1 MDELTQQRQRQTQQL
16 RQQEERQQRQEQR
29 QELLE
34 AMDLDLDQVQVDP
47 MEVYRAKTANLQDT
61 AQLGK
66 TSFKFYSQTHRTRN
80 AMIKASRALTP
91 DATALTLELH
101 QSLNRQDPAPPAPE
115 GEALAH
121 LEQYPFTPSM
131 YFTDMV
137 REHFMEYVTLVRD
150 YDRLR
155 QLEDPAMAPRLE
167 RLAPVLNGLRTRLTA
182 FCEQNRVTMAGQVL
196 VQGTRAAQLT
206 REDIEGWYHTV
217 TAWQQANAAAGQPEE
232 PPMAPEER
240 QERIRQLEE
249 LRQDEDLEPVEDVQ
263 LQQEQQR
270 QEALA
275 QVEQLR
281 QRQQEEE
288 LDPELAEE
296 LREAEEDAA
305 LLERRR
311 VREETGGANVQP
323 DAPVDLEESRRT
335 RQEAINTPSDQL
347 SNASREELRQLN
359 GALAAAGLEQV
370 AQAVNRYL
378 EGTRYT
384 VGYTEERERL
394 KAAIRAVNKAAQ
406 GAEGPAADALNQ
418 VRAYFDRMTNGTLV
432 VPEGAEI
439 LDFSHETRPQET
451 GKPRYGGGK
460 RTWVLEK
467 AAYWS
472 DQKDTPLFSHEP
484 TVNDL
489 KQRTVSNCYM
499 VASTAGLVNLDP
511 ALLKDCLKDNGDGTV
526 TVRLFRPVTIR
537 EAQPRQEEP
546 HEDLGDLDEEFEVIH
561 QEEITRTEWQPVYV
575 RVTKEVPRIAGADA
589 LSAGALWMQ
598 MIEKACA
605 FLGRDQAKGYQS
617 LWYGEGGGF
626 LQRLLGV
633 VPEAIYGRDDQ
644 LFQDICN
651 CREQG
656 FVYNAGTYNNQNAG
670 EGVNWGHAYTVMGGK
685 VVGNQRYVLLRNPYS
700 TYSLQYQENGKK
712 KKTGTVGTPSSD
724 ETYGQ
729 FYMKFEDFCAQF
741 STVTRTNLNRV
752 RQPQGQA

>member
-16 RQQEERQQRQEQR
+16 RQQEERQQRQQ
-29 QELLE
+29 QTLAE
-34 AMDLDLDQVQVDP
+34 AMELDLDQVQADP
-47 MEVYRAKTANLQDT
+47 MEVYRAKTANIQDT

-66 TSFKFYSQTHRTRN
+66 TSFKFYSQKHRTRN
-80 AMIKASRALTP
+80 QKIKASRALAP

-101 QSLNRQDPAPPAPE
+101 QNLNRQDHTPPAPE
-115 GEALAH
+115 GDVLAH

-167 RLAPVLNGLRTRLTA
+167 RLAPVMSGLRTRLTA

-196 VQGTRAAQLT
+196 AQGAQAAQLT
-206 REDIEGWYHTV
+206 REDIEGWYRTV
-217 TAWQQANAAAGQPEE
+217 TAWQQAEAAPTGGEE

-249 LRQDEDLEPVEDVQ
+249 LRQDEALEPVEEVQ

-275 QVEQLR
+275 QVEALR
-281 QRQQEEE
+281 QRRQEEA
-288 LDPELAEE
+288 LDPELEE
-296 LREAEEDAA
+296 ALREAEEDTA

-311 VREETGGANVQP
+311 VREEIGGANVQP
-323 DAPVDLEESRRT
+323 DAPVDLAESRRT

-359 GALAAAGLEQV
+359 GALTAAGLEQV
-370 AQAVNRYL
+370 AQVVNRYL

-394 KAAIRAVNKAAQ
+394 KAAIQAVDKAAQ
-406 GAEGPAADALNQ
+406 GAEGPAAQALAQ

-432 VPEGAEI
+432 VPDGAEV
-439 LDFSHETRPQET
+439 LDFSHQTKPQET
-451 GKPRYGGGK
+451 GKPIHGGGK
-460 RTWVLEK
+460 RTWVIEK

-472 DQKDTPLFSHEP
+472 NQKDTPLFSHEP

-526 TVRLFRPVTIR
+526 TVRLYRPVTIR
-537 EAQPRQEEP
+537 EARPRQEDEAGL
-546 HEDLGDLDEEFEVIH
+546 EGLDEDVEVIG

-575 RVTKEVPRIAGADA
+575 KVTKEVPRIAGADA

-605 FLGRDQAKGYQS
+605 FLGRDGVTGYQS

-633 VPEAIYGRDDQ
+633 APEAIYDRDDQ
-644 LFQDICN
+644 LFEEICN

-656 FVYNAGTYNNQNAG
+656 FVYNAGTYGNENAG

-685 VVGNQRYVLLRNPYS
+685 RVGNQRYVLLRNPYS
-700 TYSLQYQENGKK
+700 TYSLQYQEDGKK
-712 KKTGTVGTPSSD
+712 KKTGAVGTPSSD

-729 FYMKFEDFCAQF
+729 FYMKYEDFCRQF
-741 STVTRTNLNRV
+741 STVTRTDLNRL
-752 RQPQGQA
+752 RQPPAPQG

>member
-16 RQQEERQQRQEQR
+16 RQQEERQQQR

-34 AMDLDLDQVQVDP
+34 AMELDLDQERVDP

-66 TSFKFYSQTHRTRN
+66 TSFKFYSQKHRTRN
-80 AMIKASRALTP
+80 QKIKASRALTP
-91 DATALTLELH
+91 DATDLTLELH

-115 GEALAH
+115 GDALAH

-155 QLEDPAMAPRLE
+155 QLEDPALALRLE
-167 RLAPVLNGLRTRLTA
+167 RLAPVVSGLRTRLTA

-196 VQGTRAAQLT
+196 AQGAQAAQLT

-217 TAWQQANAAAGQPEE
+217 TAWQQANAAPTGGEE

-240 QERIRQLEE
+240 QAH
-249 LRQDEDLEPVEDVQ
+249 LRQVEQARQDQDLEPVEEVQ
-263 LQQEQQR
+263 LQQEQER

-281 QRQQEEE
+281 QQQQDGE
-288 LDPELAEE
+288 LDDEIE
-296 LREAEEDAA
+296 REIQEMEQDLAA
-305 LLERRR
+305 LDRRQ
-311 VREETGGANVQP
+311 VREEVGRPNVQP
-323 DAPVDLEESRRT
+323 DAPLDLAESRRT

-370 AQAVNRYL
+370 SQAVERYL

-394 KAAIRAVNKAAQ
+394 KAAIKAVDKAAQ
-406 GAEGPAADALNQ
+406 GAEGPAAHALNQ

-432 VPEGAEI
+432 VPEGAEV
-439 LDFSHETRPQET
+439 LDFSHQTKPQET
-451 GKPRYGGGK
+451 GKPTYGGGK
-460 RTWVLEK
+460 RTWVIGK

-511 ALLKDCLKDNGDGTV
+511 ALLKDCLKDNGDDTV
-526 TVRLFRPVTIR
+526 TVRLYRPVTIR
-537 EAQPRQEEP
+537 EARPRQEET
-546 HEDLGDLDEEFEVIH
+546 EEALGDLDEDFEVIG

-633 VPEAIYGRDDQ
+633 APETIYDRDDQ
-644 LFQDICN
+644 LFEDICN

-656 FVYNAGTYNNQNAG
+656 FVYNAGTHNNENAG
-670 EGVNWGHAYTVMGGK
+670 EGVNWGHAYTIMGGK
-685 VVGNQRYVLLRNPYS
+685 RVGNQRYVLLRNPYS
-700 TYSLQYQENGKK
+700 TYSLQYQEDGKK

-729 FYMKFEDFCAQF
+729 FYMKYEDFCRQF
-741 STVTRTNLNRV
+741 STVTRTDLNRV

>member
-16 RQQEERQQRQEQR
+16 RQQEERQQQR

-34 AMDLDLDQVQVDP
+34 AMELDLDQVQVDP

-91 DATALTLELH
+91 DATALTLQLH
-101 QSLNRQDPAPPAPE
+101 QSLNRQDPAPPAQD
-115 GEALAH
+115 GDVLAH

-167 RLAPVLNGLRTRLTA
+167 RLAPVLNGLRTRLAA
-182 FCEQNRVTMAGQVL
+182 FCEQNRVTLAGQVL
-196 VQGTRAAQLT
+196 AQGTRAAQLT

-217 TAWQQANAAAGQPEE
+217 TAWQQANAAAGQLEE
-232 PPMAPEER
+232 PPMAPEQR

-249 LRQDEDLEPVEDVQ
+249 LRQDEDLEPVEEVQ
-263 LQQEQQR
+263 LQQEQER

-281 QRQQEEE
+281 QQQQDGE
-288 LDPELAEE
+288 LDDEIE
-296 LREAEEDAA
+296 REIQEMEQDLAA
-305 LLERRR
+305 LDRRQ
-311 VREETGGANVQP
+311 VREEVGRPNVQP
-323 DAPVDLEESRRT
+323 DAPLDLAESRRT

-359 GALAAAGLEQV
+359 GALAHAGLERV

-394 KAAIRAVNKAAQ
+394 KAAIQAVDKAAK
-406 GAEGPAADALNQ
+406 GAEGPAAQALAQ
-418 VRAYFDRMTNGTLV
+418 VQAYFDRMTNGTLV
-432 VPEGAEI
+432 VPEGAEV
-439 LDFSHETRPQET
+439 LDFSHQTRPQET
-451 GKPRYGGGK
+451 GTPHYGGVK
-460 RTWVLEK
+460 RTWVIER

-526 TVRLFRPVTIR
+526 TVRLYRPVTIR
-537 EAQPRQEEP
+537 EARPRQEET
-546 HEDLGDLDEEFEVIH
+546 EEALGDLDEDFEVIG

-633 VPEAIYGRDDQ
+633 APETIYDRDDQ
-644 LFQDICN
+644 LFEDICN

-656 FVYNAGTYNNQNAG
+656 FVYNAGTHNNENAG
-670 EGVNWGHAYTVMGGK
+670 EGVNWGHAYTIMGGK
-685 VVGNQRYVLLRNPYS
+685 RVGNQRYVLLRNPYS
-700 TYSLQYQENGKK
+700 TYSLQYQEDGKK

-729 FYMKFEDFCAQF
+729 FYMKYEDFCRQF
-741 STVTRTNLNRV
+741 STVTRTDLNRV